1 MSCLCSIFM
10 RKNISLFGIHRQEN
24 DQGLRRRHEINH
36 NPHGEGQG
44 FGSAPRIILN
54 LRFSQHAQ
62 IRISGTQKLHPRY
75 IICIFTAT
83 L

>member
-1 MSCLCSIFM
+1 MSYFSSAIMNKYIL
-10 RKNISLFGIHRQEN
+10 LFGYHYKEN

-75 IICIFTAT
+75 IIYIFTAT